1 MARLFLRCLFSV
13 ATFLVPLDVRAQQQ
27 LATLR
32 GTVSTATGDP
42 AVDTTVSLLDRVGSR
57 VATTRSTAD
66 GRFLLEGVPPGT
78 YTLHAEG
85 PAQLSV
91 ARPITIEGAL
101 TTEVALTLAP
111 HLAENV
117 VVEAVPEAHGVATR
131 ITVAGETLRRVP
143 VRHSHRALQQLL
155 STLPGWAGEDNGL
168 LHIRGVDDGLLY
180 VQDGVP
186 VYDRLDAVFGIPAD
200 PAGIGSLSVLTGFIP
215 PEYGLKAGAVVE
227 VQSPPL
233 RRSWIGDLDAGAG
246 SHDLKGVRGAAGG
259 PVGGNGSV
267 GVSFASEQSDRFL
280 DPVHPDNFHNTGRAA
295 SVEGH
300 VTLLPSRRDL
310 IRVSATLG
318 RSRYDVP
325 HSDMQEA
332 AGQDQRQQLR
342 QNAQS
347 GSWQRFWSETL
358 ISQVAAYRRSM
369 DAVLGGSAQDTPVT
383 AASDRL
389 QQRLGV
395 RAALTYHRGRHTM
408 KAGFEAASLR
418 LREDFSFAVT
428 DPEAAEEAEISDA
441 AAAFTPDDPF
451 RFSDQVQRTQS
462 AFFVQD
468 SVRAGDRLTL
478 DFGVRFDRTHL
489 LVPASQW
496 SPRLGAVYAWPGTAT
511 TVRGSVNRF
520 FQPPQPEHLLLSSSS
535 EARELSPFN
544 PVEPCCPQ
552 RGSEDDDVRESGGAE
567 LHPERQ
573 TAWEVGVEHWLARAV
588 RLDAAY
594 WSRHVTNYADPN
606 VFFGTTIIFPNSV
619 ASGLARGL
627 DLRLEIPRYRGWSM
641 YANYTLSK
649 VEQVG
654 PINGG
659 LFLEDEVLEIGPG
672 TRFTP
677 DHDQRHVGGAG
688 ATYHNANRGLLLTL
702 AARHESGTPLEVDED
717 EIDELLERPGSEMV
731 DFEAMRVKPR
741 TVFDLAV
748 AQRIGRWARTEL
760 TARVSVLNLTGEAYA
775 FNFGNPFSGTHFG
788 AGRGLR
794 IDVTVGVR

>member
-1 MARLFLRCLFSV
+1 MVRLFLRCLFSV
-13 ATFLVPLDVRAQQQ
+13 TALLVPLELRAQQQ

-32 GTVSTATGDP
+32 GTVSTASGDP
-42 AVDTTVSLLDRVGSR
+42 AVDTAVSLLDRVGSR
-57 VATTRSTAD
+57 VATTRSQAD

-78 YTLHAEG
+78 FTLHAEG
-85 PAQLSV
+85 PAQMSV

-101 TTEVALTLAP
+101 TIEVMLTLAP
-111 HLAENV
+111 HLAESV
-117 VVEAVPEAHGVATR
+117 VVEGLPEAPAVATR
-131 ITVAGETLRRVP
+131 VTVAGETLRRIP
-143 VRHSHRALQQLL
+143 VRHSHRALQQVL

-186 VYDRLDAVFGIPAD
+186 VYDRLDAVFGIAAD
-200 PAGIGSLSVLTGFIP
+200 PTGIGSLSVLTGFIP
-215 PEYGLKAGAVVE
+215 PEYGLKAGAVIE
-227 VQSPPL
+227 VQSPL
-233 RRSWIGDLDAGAG
+233 RRSSWIGDLDAGLG
-246 SHDLKGVRGAAGG
+246 SNELSGVRGAAGG
-259 PVGGNGSV
+259 PLGGNGDL
-267 GVSFASEQSDRFL
+267 GLSFASERSDRFL
-280 DPVHPDNFHNTGRAA
+280 DPVHPENFHNTGRAG
-295 SVEGH
+295 SVEAH

-310 IRVSATLG
+310 VRVSAALG
-318 RSRYDVP
+318 GSRYDVP
-325 HSDMQEA
+325 HNDMQEA
-332 AGQDQRQQLR
+332 GGQDQRQHLR

-358 ISQVAAYRRSM
+358 VSQVAGYRRSI
-369 DAVLGGSAQDTPVT
+369 DATLEGSERDTPVT

-389 QQRLGV
+389 QERLGV
-395 RAALTYHRGRHTM
+395 RAALTYHRGAHTM
-408 KAGFEAASLR
+408 KAGFEAASLQ
-418 LREDFSFAVT
+418 LHEDFSFAVT

-441 AAAFTPDDPF
+441 AAQYTLADPF
-451 RFSDQVQRTQS
+451 RFRDQVQRTQS

-468 SVRAGDRLTL
+468 SVRAGDRLTI
-478 DFGVRFDRTHL
+478 DFGVRFDRTNL

-520 FQPPQPEHLLLSSSS
+520 FQPPQPEHLLLSSSA
-535 EARELSPFN
+535 EARELSPFER
-544 PVEPCCPQ
+544 VEPCCSGI
-552 RGSEDDDVRESGGAE
+552 REEDEGADQDGGAD
-567 LHPERQ
+567 LFPERQ
-573 TAWEVGVEHWLARAV
+573 TAWEVGVEHWLAGMV

-594 WSRHVTNYADPN
+594 WSRHVKNYADPN

-627 DLRLEIPRYRGWSM
+627 DLRLEVPRYRGWSL
-641 YANYTLSK
+641 YANYTLSE

-688 ATYHNANRGLLLTL
+688 ATYHNVTHGSWLSL
-702 AARHESGTPLEVDED
+702 AVRHESGTPLEVNED
-717 EIDELLERPGSEMV
+717 EIGELMERAGSELV
-731 DFEAMRVKPR
+731 NVERLRVKPR
-741 TVFDLAV
+741 TVFDVAV

-760 TARVSVLNLTGEAYA
+760 SARLSVLNLTGQAYA

-794 IDVTVGVR
+794 VDVTVGIR